1 MPAVFYAPP
10 PCLSFGGIMPLDN
23 DEISLIKKI
32 LRKIIGPP
40 RDINDPGIFHKL
52 ALIPFF
58 AWIGLGADGLSSSSY
73 GPEEAFRALGEHAYL
88 AIFLVLATSVTV
100 FVISY
105 AYSQII
111 EHFPHGGGG
120 YIVATHMLG
129 KRAGVISGS
138 ALIVDY
144 ILTITVSI
152 ASCAD
157 ALFSYL
163 PIEMQQFKILFASIL
178 IFMLILLNIRGVK
191 ESITVLAPIFIVFLI
206 THIILL
212 GYGIFSHAGE
222 LKPVAEQVST
232 GFNRDIT
239 TIGGIGIALI
249 LLRAYS
255 LGGGTYTGIEAVSNG
270 LQIMRDPKVRTGKR
284 TMLYMASSLA
294 VTAGGL
300 FICYLIFK
308 VQPVAG
314 KTLNSVLADT
324 LFGQW
329 EWGRWLA
336 VITILSEGALLMVAA
351 QTGFIDAPRVMANMA
366 VDSWL
371 PHRFAAFSERLTMR
385 NGVIMIGIAALA
397 ILFYT
402 HGSISALVV
411 MYSINV
417 FLTFSLS
424 EFGMS
429 RFFIKNRKKRAK
441 WKKNLSVHMTGFLLS
456 ITILCITIFEKFAE
470 GGWLTLI
477 ITSLLIVLC
486 YLIRNHYS
494 RIWKDMRK
502 LDELLKNVPTS
513 GAFNADPLNKKN
525 MTAIQLV
532 GGYNG
537 FGVHTFLNINRS
549 FPGLYKNFIF
559 ISVAVIDQELF
570 KGEEGLDDL
579 KKSVQ
584 ESLVKYVDLARRLGF
599 PAEYRMCAGTDVVDA
614 ATELC
619 LQTRK
624 EFPQS
629 TVFTGK
635 LAFHEE
641 KFYHRLLH
649 NETAYAIQRRLQWKG
664 ITNVIMSIRMET

>member
-1 MPAVFYAPP
+1 MASNNEDP
-10 PCLSFGGIMPLDN
+10 
-23 DEISLIKKI
+23 SL
-32 LRKIIGPP
+32 LRKIYKKVTGPP

-73 GPEEAFRALGEHAYL
+73 GPEEAFRELGEHTYL
-88 AIFLVLATSVTV
+88 ALFLALATALTV

-105 AYSQII
+105 AYSRII

-144 ILTITVSI
+144 ILTITVSM

-163 PIEMQQFKILFASIL
+163 PIGMQQYKILFASIL
-178 IFMLILLNIRGVK
+178 IIALIVLNIRGVK
-191 ESITVLAPIFIVFLI
+191 ESITILAPIFLVFII
-206 THIILL
+206 THLILL

-222 LKPVAEQVST
+222 LKPVVEHVGT
-232 GFNRDIT
+232 GFKQDII
-239 TIGGIGIALI
+239 TIGGMGIALI
-249 LLRAYS
+249 FLRAYS

-270 LQIMRDPKVRTGKR
+270 LQIMRNPRVQTGKR
-284 TMLYMASSLA
+284 TMVYMASSLA
-294 VTAGGL
+294 ITAGGL
-300 FICYLIFK
+300 FLCYLLFK

-314 KTLNSVLADT
+314 KTLNSVLADN
-324 LFGQW
+324 LYGHW

-336 VITILSEGALLMVAA
+336 VITIFSEGALLMVAA
-351 QTGFIDAPRVMANMA
+351 QAGFIDAPRVMANMA
-366 VDSWL
+366 VDSWF

-385 NGVIMIGIAALA
+385 NGIIMIGAAALA

-429 RFFIKNRKKRAK
+429 RFFIKNRHKEAG
-441 WKKNLSVHMTGFLLS
+441 WKQHLSVHMTGLLLCM
-456 ITILCITIFEKFAE
+456 TILVITIFEKFTE

-477 ITSLLIVLC
+477 ITSILILLC
-486 YLIRNHYS
+486 YMIRTHYE
-494 RIWKDMRK
+494 RIRGDMRK
-502 LDELLKNVPTS
+502 LDELLKDVPTS
-513 GAFNADPLNKKN
+513 GRHNAEPVDKKS

-532 GGYNG
+532 SGYSG
-537 FGVHTFLNINRS
+537 FGVHTFLNINKS

-559 ISVAVIDQELF
+559 VSIAVVDQGLF

-579 KKSVQ
+579 KTSVQ
-584 ESLVKYVDLARRLGF
+584 KSLSMYVDLARRLGF
-599 PAEYRMCAGTDVVDA
+599 PAEYRMCVGTDVVDS

-619 LQTRK
+619 LQTGR
-624 EFPQS
+624 EFPRS

-635 LAFHEE
+635 LAFRHE

-649 NETAYAIQRRLQWKG
+649 NETAYAIQRRLQWSG
-664 ITNVIMSIRMET
+664 ITNVVMPIRMEM